1 MDSKQENNDVD
12 FWLNNPNILINDIC
26 SFNPLTVGSLN
37 YVLNA
42 YTRLIII
49 ITIILMPITN
59 DSNILIYGIIGLI
72 IICFIQN
79 VYSKDNFTSADKV
92 QSIITSNAQKNLD
105 RENLPR
111 RESDFVDFTSD
122 PNNPLKNILPTEY
135 DKPQDNSGASPS
147 DFRTTKFV
155 DGKVFQ
161 TEADYIFDK
170 NTRQYYTM
178 PNTLVPNEQGEFA
191 QWLYGTENNCRS
203 GSIYAR
209 RTGTPEASTNCT
221 GFDVSVPTNFGKL

>member
-1 MDSKQENNDVD
+1 MSHEEDNVE
-12 FWLNNPNILINDIC
+12 FWIDNPSILYEDIT
-26 SFNPLTVGSLN
+26 SFNPLTKGSLN

-49 ITIILMPITN
+49 ITLILVIIYCNKIF
-59 DSNILIYGIIGLI
+59 IVYGIISLVIIYLI
-72 IICFIQN
+72 YLN
-79 VYSKDNFTSADKV
+79 YSKDNFMTDYDLKSLSK
-92 QSIITSNAQKNLD
+92 INLEN
-105 RENLPR
+105 ENLPKK
-111 RESDFVDFTSD
+111 ESDFVNYKDN

-135 DKPQDNSGASPS
+135 GKKPDNSGASNS
-147 DFRTTKFV
+147 DFKTTKFV

-161 TEADYIFDK
+161 TEADYVFDK

-209 RTGTPEASTNCT
+209 RTGTPEESENCT

>member
-1 MDSKQENNDVD
+1 MNSKQENNDVD

-26 SFNPLTVGSLN
+26 SFNPLTIGSLN

-42 YTRLIII
+42 YSRLIII
-49 ITIILMPITN
+49 ITIILMPIIN
-59 DSNILIYGIIGLI
+59 DSNILIYGIVGLV

-79 VYSKDNFTSADKV
+79 IYSKDNFTPADKI
-92 QSIITSNAQKNLD
+92 QSIITSNAQNNLD
-105 RENLPR
+105 TQNLPR
-111 RESDFVDFTSD
+111 RESDFVDYKSD

-135 DKPQDNSGASPS
+135 DKSQDNSGASPS

-161 TEADYIFDK
+161 TESDYVFDK

-178 PNTLVPNEQGEFA
+178 PNTLIPNEQGEFA

-203 GSIYAR
+203 GSIYGR
-209 RTGTPEASTNCT
+209 RTGTPEAATNCT